1 MHKTLKV
8 GIIGDYEPD
17 LRYHIATEEAL
28 EHAAAVLSIS
38 LTSSWIS
45 TLSLEKASV
54 INILKP
60 FHALWCAPGDYK
72 SMNGALQAIKFA
84 REQGWPFIG
93 T

>member
-1 MHKTLKV
+1 MHKILKV
-8 GIIGDYEPD
+8 GIIGDYNPD

-28 EHAAAVLSIS
+28 DHAAALLSIS
-38 LTSSWIS
+38 LRSSWIS
-45 TLSLEKASV
+45 TLSLEKDSG

-84 REQGWPFIG
+84 REQGWPFIS

>member
-8 GIIGDYEPD
+8 GIIGDYNPD

-28 EHAAAVLSIS
+28 DHAADLLSIS

-45 TLSLEKASV
+45 SLSLEKNSV
-54 INILKP
+54 TNILKP

-84 REQGWPFIG
+84 REQRWPFIG